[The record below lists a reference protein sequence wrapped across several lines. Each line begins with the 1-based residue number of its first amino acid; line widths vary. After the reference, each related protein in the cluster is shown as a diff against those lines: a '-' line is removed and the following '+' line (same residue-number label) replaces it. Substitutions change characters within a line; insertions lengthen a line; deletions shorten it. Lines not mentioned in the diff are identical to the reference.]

1 MVLTSWGPGACVLPE
16 DACHRFSRVLTKV
29 DSGPGCG
36 GVASFSIVFYNLS
49 KVSPH
54 SSLT

>member
-16 DACHRFSRVLTKV
+16 GACHWFSRVLTKV